1 MPEKSLAVIILAAG
15 KGTRMKSP
23 LAKVLQPLSG
33 HPLLFYVLETV
44 KELNA
49 DRVNVVVGFQAE
61 EVKAAFPDPGIEFVE
76 QKEQLGTGHAAQQ
89 TESCLADFTGDI
101 LVLCGDMPL
110 IKPSTLKNMLK
121 KHRDSQASCTLL
133 TLKPKNGEIKD
144 FGRILRD
151 GGQAIVRIVENK
163 DATPAEKRVDEYN
176 SGVYCFDK
184 ELFYKALVAID
195 NGNSQNEYYLTDTI
209 QFFVKNKHSVQ
220 SVQTENSDEIFGVNS
235 PEDLKKAELL
245 LREDNSSL

>member
-1 MPEKSLAVIILAAG
+1 MPQKSLAVIILAAG

-49 DRVNVVVGFQAE
+49 DRVSVVVGFQAD
-61 EVKAAFPDPGIEFVE
+61 EVKAAFPDSGIEFVE

-89 TESCLADFTGDI
+89 TESCLTGFTGDV

-110 IKPSTLKNMLK
+110 VKPSTLKNLIK
-121 KHRDSQASCTLL
+121 KHQASGASCTLL
-133 TLKPKNGEIKD
+133 TLKPENEEAKD

-151 GGQAIVRIVENK
+151 GDRSIIRIVENK
-163 DATPAEKRVDEYN
+163 DATAQEKKVCEYN
-176 SGVYCFDK
+176 SGIYCFDRN
-184 ELFYKALVAID
+184 LLYKALSSVD
-195 NGNSQNEYYLTDTI
+195 NSNSQNEYYLTDTI
-209 QFFVKNKHSVQ
+209 EFLVKNQYSIQ
-220 SVQTENSDEIFGVNS
+220 SVQTKDSDEILGINS
-235 PEDLKKAELL
+235 PEDMKQAEHLL
-245 LREDNSSL
+245 MEDHSSL